1 MSTLRWI
8 LWMPIV
14 LLAGC
19 AHHSQSSLIQA
30 VETGDVQTLRTLLA
44 QGADPNQTNGRGL
57 TALIICARNGSV
69 PAAEALLQHGAD
81 PNRRGGVNDWTPLMH
96 AIHKNQLGTVRALL
110 DGGAQVDTRS
120 RGGETALMM
129 AAGYGYTPLVELLLD
144 RGANPR
150 AVASDGSN
158 VLAIAL
164 TGVPDMDRF
173 TLASC
178 QAGTVLVLKR
188 RYPDLH
194 LPDNLWARV
203 AQVAGGVAKWRGC
216 TY

>member
-1 MSTLRWI
+1 
-8 LWMPIV
+8 
-14 LLAGC
+14 
-19 AHHSQSSLIQA
+19 
-30 VETGDVQTLRTLLA
+30 
-44 QGADPNQTNGRGL
+44 
-57 TALIICARNGSV
+57 
-69 PAAEALLQHGAD
+69 
-81 PNRRGGVNDWTPLMH
+81 MH
-96 AIHKNQLGTVRALL
+96 AIHKNQIGAVRALL
-110 DGGAQVDTRS
+110 NGGAQVDARS
-120 RGGETALMM
+120 RGGQTALMM
-129 AAGYGYTPLVELLLD
+129 AAGYGYVPIVALLLD

-164 TGVPDMDRF
+164 TGVPDLDHF

-178 QAGTVLVLKR
+178 QAQTVLLLKR

-216 TY
+216 EY